1 MALVTYNS
9 TLKEYENLIRVKLKV
24 VDPTLLKSGA
34 LGILTN
40 YLAGIKYDALQFYS
54 KAFQEMNVGLAQ
66 DFNSLLYHSTIYGTT
81 LDFAEPSRLSS
92 SLILP
97 EINLAEIEEMIYTI
111 PRYTTFSDTNGMSF
125 LFESEIKMSVSNNGL
140 KGTSWNPI
148 DGNLKLTVTKAP
160 NPVVP
165 GTNVFLIHNSEAL
178 QYARTFFENKI
189 PYYTVGESHKYSI
202 GIQTIKNLKSVN
214 VWVNN
219 GRVLTSQE
227 LLLLSKMD
235 PDNIEGSFT
244 NLPGIED
251 ANILKLNIKFYKFD
265 SSIRD
270 QDIFVEIQESSLNFE
285 TGDGVHGAVL
295 PIGAQLITEIQE
307 TQGSLGNIQNSEYI
321 LNGANIQEIYGSGST
336 RSPLSVSINGISTT
350 GSHGGRN
357 IDQVEGIRQN
367 IFNQIGL
374 RQSVITEND
383 YEILFKY
390 QNIKPF
396 VDAKFLDARAFV
408 FVFNVIHDNDL
419 IVPSTSVNYQESVL
433 ANNPFYPLYTY
444 NGVELVSPFY
454 YKNNDVNTIDA
465 YIVNPEVVFS
475 LSETAVGVDHYANA
489 EYRVDLV
496 MTYEF
501 QRTQVGMTGTSF
513 IEIKGEVNRGYEYQ
527 FYASW
532 LGTGAYIPLNIGNN
546 FKYEINNLYTD
557 DYCIVREDTTDIRV
571 QVFDIGATTA
581 SLFDKKLIVEFE
593 DRGTYNQL
601 QKKQEFYKY
610 FRPLPEGEIQ
620 SYNASGSS
628 IGYLD
633 NYLNDI
639 MSTVTDVYEVP
650 KEHNYE
656 SILLR
661 LPFIDDKWFWGK
673 STQEI
678 YEIIDNYF
686 IADGIRE
693 DLNYNTQI
701 TQSFHN
707 TIDVTDKYFPY
718 IFDENS
724 NGIIDDPMLQ
734 IDLDIFLNLD
744 RFIASKYSNVSDFE
758 IAVKIAIIKFMKEQE
773 GFMLDYYET
782 DLEKTIYNLFSP
794 LIRNIRVNKP
804 TMFMVNDSSRIYAGI
819 QDNESFVDVLNF
831 VPPYFHYDYN
841 NIKLTI
847 DM

>member
-9 TLKEYENLIRVKLKV
+9 TLSEYENLIRVKLKV
-24 VDPTLLKSGA
+24 VNPTLLKSGA

-97 EINLAEIEEMIYTI
+97 EIRLAEIEEMIYTI

-125 LFESEIKMSVSNNGL
+125 LYESEIKLSITKNGL
-140 KGTSWNPI
+140 RGTSWNPI
-148 DGNLKLTVTKAP
+148 EGNRKLTVTKAP

-189 PYYTVGESHKYSI
+189 PYYAVGESYTYSI
-202 GIQTIKNLKSVN
+202 GIQNIKNLKSVN

-219 GRVLTSQE
+219 GRALTSQE
-227 LLLLSKMD
+227 LELLSKID
-235 PDNIEGSFT
+235 PNNVEGSFT
-244 NLPGIED
+244 NLPGVED
-251 ANILKLNIKFYKFD
+251 ANIEKLNIKFYKFD

-270 QDIFVEIQESSLNFE
+270 HDIFVEIQESSLNFE
-285 TGDGVHGAVL
+285 TGNGVHGAML
-295 PIGAQLITEIQE
+295 PIGSQLITEVQE
-307 TQGSLGNIQNSEYI
+307 TQGNLGNVQNSEYI
-321 LNGANIQEIYGSGST
+321 LTEANVQEKYGSGST
-336 RSPLSVSINGISTT
+336 RAPALTSINGLSTT
-350 GSHGGRN
+350 GSHGGKN
-357 IDQVEGIRQN
+357 IEQVDGIRQN
-367 IFNQIGL
+367 IFNQISL

-390 QNIKPF
+390 QDIKPF

-408 FVFNVIHDNDL
+408 FIFNVVHDNDQ
-419 IVPSTSVNYQESVL
+419 IVFSTSVNYQESAL

-444 NGVELVSPFY
+444 NGVELISPFY
-454 YKNNDVNTIDA
+454 YKNNGVNTIDA
-465 YIVNPEVVFS
+465 YIVNPEIIFS
-475 LSETAVGVDHYANA
+475 LSETTTGVDHFINA
-489 EYRVDLV
+489 EYRVDLM

-501 QRTQVGMTGTSF
+501 QRTQAGMTGKSF
-513 IEIKGEVNRGYEYQ
+513 IEIRGEVNENYEYQ

-532 LGTGAYIPLNIGNN
+532 LGNGAYIPLNMGNG

-557 DYCIVREDTTDIRV
+557 EYCIIREDTTDIKL
-571 QVFDIGATTA
+571 QVFDISSTTA
-581 SLFDKKLIVEFE
+581 SLYDKTLLVEFE
-593 DRGTYNQL
+593 DRNTYNQIE
-601 QKKQEFYKY
+601 KKQEFYKY

-620 SYNASGSS
+620 SYNASESS

-633 NYLNDI
+633 NYLSDI
-639 MSTVTDVYEVP
+639 MSTTTDIYEVQE
-650 KEHNYE
+650 KNSYE

-661 LPFIDDKWFWGK
+661 LPFIDDRWFWGK
-673 STQEI
+673 PNTEI
-678 YEIIDNYF
+678 YEILDNYF
-686 IADGIRE
+686 IVNSVRE
-693 DLNYNTQI
+693 DINYNTQL
-701 TQSFHN
+701 TQAFHN

-718 IFDENS
+718 IFEENS
-724 NGIIDDPMLQ
+724 NGIIDDPMFHID
-734 IDLDIFLNLD
+734 IDLFLNLD
-744 RFIASKYSNVSDFE
+744 HFIASKYPEVADFE

-773 GFMLDYYET
+773 GFMIDYYET

-804 TMFMVNDSSRIYAGI
+804 TMFMVNDSSNIYAGI
-819 QDNESFVDVLNF
+819 HDNESFVDVLNF
-831 VPPYFHYDYN
+831 VPPYFYYDYD
-841 NIKLTI
+841 NIKITI
-847 DM
+847 NM